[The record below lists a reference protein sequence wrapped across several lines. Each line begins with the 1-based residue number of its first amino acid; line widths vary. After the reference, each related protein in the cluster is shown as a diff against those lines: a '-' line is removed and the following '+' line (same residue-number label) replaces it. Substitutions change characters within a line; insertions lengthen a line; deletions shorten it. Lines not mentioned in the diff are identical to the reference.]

1 MTEGREEVR
10 RVREVGRMWRMSP
23 RGGSGSEEPWQMFLD
38 LLSLPK
44 DPPLHCLS
52 KHNSTYTS
60 VERALSPLVCSH
72 LFIMDKG
79 SWQILIVCIK
89 LDCLRISYNIS
100 HDHWNL
106 HSCLCDASNIP
117 ERGDPRHRDSPRN
130 IDHSFLPHCYCLTL
144 WVPLPSQ
151 LIVLSKWASIR

>member
-1 MTEGREEVR
+1 MENEPKGWIRIGYNWCQVFGLCD
-10 RVREVGRMWRMSP
+10 VA
-23 RGGSGSEEPWQMFLD
+23 EEPWQIFLD

-89 LDCLRISYNIS
+89 
-100 HDHWNL
+100 
-106 HSCLCDASNIP
+106 
-117 ERGDPRHRDSPRN
+117 
-130 IDHSFLPHCYCLTL
+130 
-144 WVPLPSQ
+144 
-151 LIVLSKWASIR
+151 